1 MKKIIAII
9 LAAFVILTMSITSA
23 FAYTA
28 VVKPEQPK
36 DPAYD
41 VGVSVTLDEITP
53 IDDLVEF
60 YSISRDEE
68 KDKDKDS
75 IIEGR
80 IATFKIKITN
90 KTNDFIIISEVL
102 DSLDIQA
109 TDKNKKVLALYP
121 SEINETEW
129 KKTINAN
136 EDKDNLT
143 YSIKIITDDI
153 VRFDVS
159 LGGHTEEIK
168 LKDKTVNFMLVKDI
182 EETESSVTETTIK
195 TEVTTETTTVVETTT
210 IADETTTE
218 APVVN
223 DESTTEAPET
233 TTESVEMNELTT
245 GDNVITTNKADDKV
259 PSPTAPTYDTDDDY
273 DYVEPEIPD
282 TGISAAPFG
291 AAGALVVSSI
301 TALIAKK
308 RKLK

>member
-41 VGVSVTLDEITP
+41 VGVSVTLTDITLK
-53 IDDLVEF
+53 DQLVEF
-60 YSISRDEE
+60 YSVSRDEE
-68 KDKDKDS
+68 KDKDS

-168 LKDKTVNFMLVKDI
+168 LKGQTVDFMLVKDI
-182 EETESSVTETTIK
+182 EETESSVTETTTK

-210 IADETTTE
+210 TTDETTTE

-233 TTESVEMNELTT
+233 TTESVETT
-245 GDNVITTNKADDKV
+245 GDNVITTEEADDKV
-259 PSPTAPTYDTDDDY
+259 PSPTAPTYSDTDY

>member
-9 LAAFVILTMSITSA
+9 LTAFVILSMSITSA

-41 VGVSVTLDEITP
+41 VGVSVTLTDITLK
-53 IDDLVEF
+53 DQLVEF
-60 YSISRDEE
+60 YSVSRDEE
-68 KDKDKDS
+68 KDKDS

-80 IATFKIKITN
+80 IATFKIEITN
-90 KTNDFIIISEVL
+90 KTDDFIIISDVL

-109 TDKNKKVLALYP
+109 TNKNKNVLALYP
-121 SEINETEW
+121 SEIDKTEW
-129 KKTINAN
+129 KKTINASDPTK
-136 EDKDNLT
+136 ELT
-143 YSIKIITDDI
+143 YSIKIITYDI

-159 LGGHTEEIK
+159 LGGHTEEIT
-168 LKDKTVNFMLVKDI
+168 LKGEKVDFMLVKDI
-182 EETESSVTETTIK
+182 KETESSVKEESSV
-195 TEVTTETTTVVETTT
+195 EVTTETTTVVETTAAT
-210 IADETTTE
+210 DETTTE

-223 DESTTEAPET
+223 DETSTEVPET
-233 TTESVEMNELTT
+233 TTESAEKNELTT
-245 GDNVITTNKADDKV
+245 GDNVITTEKADDKV
-259 PSPTAPTYDTDDDY
+259 PSPIAPTYDTDDDY

>member
-41 VGVSVTLDEITP
+41 VGVSVTLYEITP

-60 YSISRDEE
+60 YSVSRDEE
-68 KDKDKDS
+68 KDKDS

-90 KTNDFIIISEVL
+90 KTDDFIIISEVL

-129 KKTINAN
+129 KKTINAK

-168 LKDKTVNFMLVKDI
+168 LKGQTVDFMLVKDI
-182 EETESSVTETTIK
+182 EEIESSTTETTTK
-195 TEVTTETTTVVETTT
+195 TEITTETTTVVETTT
-210 IADETTTE
+210 ATDETTTE

-233 TTESVEMNELTT
+233 TIESVEKNELTT
-245 GDNVITTNKADDKV
+245 GDNVITTEKADDKV
-259 PSPTAPTYDTDDDY
+259 PSPTAPTYSDTDD

>member
-9 LAAFVILTMSITSA
+9 LTAFVILSMSITSA

-41 VGVSVTLDEITP
+41 VGVSVTLTDITLK
-53 IDDLVEF
+53 DQLVEF
-60 YSISRDEE
+60 YSVSRDGE
-68 KDKDKDS
+68 KDKDS

-80 IATFKIKITN
+80 IATFKIEITN
-90 KTNDFIIISEVL
+90 KTDDFIIISDVL

-109 TDKNKKVLALYP
+109 TNKNKNVLALYP
-121 SEINETEW
+121 SEIDKTEW
-129 KKTINAN
+129 KKTINASDPTK
-136 EDKDNLT
+136 ELT

-159 LGGHTEEIK
+159 LGGHTEEIT
-168 LKDKTVNFMLVKDI
+168 LKGEKVDFMLVKDI
-182 EETESSVTETTIK
+182 KETESSVKEESSV
-195 TEVTTETTTVVETTT
+195 EVTTETTTVVETTAAT
-210 IADETTTE
+210 DETTTE

-223 DESTTEAPET
+223 DETSTEVPET
-233 TTESVEMNELTT
+233 TTESAEKNELTT
-245 GDNVITTNKADDKV
+245 GDNVITTEKADDKV

>member
-9 LAAFVILTMSITSA
+9 LTAFVILSMSITSA

-41 VGVSVTLDEITP
+41 VGVSVTLTDITLK
-53 IDDLVEF
+53 DQLVEF
-60 YSISRDEE
+60 YSVSRDGE
-68 KDKDKDS
+68 KDKDS

-80 IATFKIKITN
+80 IATFKIEITN
-90 KTNDFIIISEVL
+90 KTDDFIIISDVL

-109 TDKNKKVLALYP
+109 TNKNKNVLALYP
-121 SEINETEW
+121 SEIDKTEW
-129 KKTINAN
+129 KKTINASDPTK
-136 EDKDNLT
+136 ELT

-159 LGGHTEEIK
+159 LGGHTEEIT
-168 LKDKTVNFMLVKDI
+168 LKGEKVDFMLVKDI
-182 EETESSVTETTIK
+182 KETESSVKEESSV
-195 TEVTTETTTVVETTT
+195 EVTTETTTVVETTT
-210 IADETTTE
+210 ATDETTTE

-223 DESTTEAPET
+223 DETSTEVPET
-233 TTESVEMNELTT
+233 TTESAEKNELTT
-245 GDNVITTNKADDKV
+245 GDNVITTEKADDKV
-259 PSPTAPTYDTDDDY
+259 PSPIAPTYDTDDDY

>member
-9 LAAFVILTMSITSA
+9 LTAFVILSMSITSA

-41 VGVSVTLDEITP
+41 VGVSVTLTDITLK
-53 IDDLVEF
+53 DQLVEF
-60 YSISRDEE
+60 YSVSRDEE
-68 KDKDKDS
+68 KDKDS

-80 IATFKIKITN
+80 IATFKIEITN
-90 KTNDFIIISEVL
+90 KTDDFIIISDVL

-109 TDKNKKVLALYP
+109 TNKNKNVLALYP
-121 SEINETEW
+121 SEIDKTEW
-129 KKTINAN
+129 KKTINASDPTK
-136 EDKDNLT
+136 ELT

-159 LGGHTEEIK
+159 LGGHTEEIT
-168 LKDKTVNFMLVKDI
+168 LKGEKVDFMLVKDI
-182 EETESSVTETTIK
+182 KETESSVKEESSV
-195 TEVTTETTTVVETTT
+195 EVTTETTTVVETTT
-210 IADETTTE
+210 ATDETTTE
-218 APVVN
+218 V
-223 DESTTEAPET
+223 PET
-233 TTESVEMNELTT
+233 TTESAEKNELTT
-245 GDNVITTNKADDKV
+245 GDNVITTEKADDKV
-259 PSPTAPTYDTDDDY
+259 PSPIAPTYDTDDDY

>member
-9 LAAFVILTMSITSA
+9 LTAFVILSMSITSA

-41 VGVSVTLDEITP
+41 VGVSVTLTDITLK
-53 IDDLVEF
+53 DQLVEF
-60 YSISRDEE
+60 YSVSRDEE
-68 KDKDKDS
+68 KDKDS

-80 IATFKIKITN
+80 IATFKIEITN
-90 KTNDFIIISEVL
+90 KTDDFIIISDVL

-109 TDKNKKVLALYP
+109 TNKNKNVLALYP
-121 SEINETEW
+121 SEIDKTEW
-129 KKTINAN
+129 KKTINASDPTK
-136 EDKDNLT
+136 ELT

-159 LGGHTEEIK
+159 LGGHTEEIT
-168 LKDKTVNFMLVKDI
+168 LKGEKVDFMLVKDI
-182 EETESSVTETTIK
+182 KETESSVKEESSV
-195 TEVTTETTTVVETTT
+195 EVTTETTTVVETTT
-210 IADETTTE
+210 ATDETTTE
-218 APVVN
+218 V
-223 DESTTEAPET
+223 PET
-233 TTESVEMNELTT
+233 TTESAEKNELTI
-245 GDNVITTNKADDKV
+245 GDNVITTEKADDKV
-259 PSPTAPTYDTDDDY
+259 PSPIAPTYDTDDDY